1 MAVSSLCVA
10 ARRKCGGLREE
21 NDMKLYHATTPK
33 KAKMYRLSG
42 QINKPVR
49 GFTTLQAA
57 MLWSLSIEGSRTV
70 FLEINSQETISE
82 NNIHKLP
89 DHHNQF
95 GEAWWIDEDIKSDNY
110 TCVLSAK

>member
-1 MAVSSLCVA
+1 M
-10 ARRKCGGLREE
+10 
-21 NDMKLYHATTPK
+21 NLYHATTPK

-95 GEAWWIDEDIKSDNY
+95 GEAWWIDELYMRIKCKIAHTFHKRAYGHNLRKSRVPGMN
-110 TCVLSAK
+110 LN